1 MFCIGFY
8 QLTKPET
15 IQAYKEIVAVRVSDG
30 AQVSGDAVRDLLK
43 IPSDAVKFKYTQV
56 PDFEVFVQS
65 TSYNRVLM
73 PDTKFLYEVNP
84 DVRGEQGSFTKL
96 IDANFYL
103 VWFNSLSHIYMYIH
117 NIVK

>member
-1 MFCIGFY
+1 MVTCTKIQMLIVLFLFLPFTGFY

-43 IPSDAVKFKYTQV
+43 IPSDAVKFKYKQV

-73 PDTKFLYEVNP
+73 PDTKFLYEANP
-84 DVRGEQGSFTKL
+84 DVRGKIKT
-96 IDANFYL
+96 Y
-103 VWFNSLSHIYMYIH
+103 
-117 NIVK
+117 

>member
-84 DVRGEQGSFTKL
+84 DVRGEQGSLTK
-96 IDANFYL
+96 INYAQFYS
-103 VWFNSLSHIYMYIH
+103 VWFGLICCQMYIH